1 MTDQTILITG
11 VAAGWG
17 ARLAARLTQEPD
29 LHVIGLDDQSPR
41 LRPEAQP
48 EGSAIAG
55 LDFVQA
61 DVRNPALAELLAGE
75 KVQVVCHLKFAPTA
89 QPGRAAFDV
98 NVKGTAN
105 VLSACA
111 GADVSK
117 VVLKSSTLVYG
128 AHADNPAFLT
138 ESHAL
143 RGDRRYGTVRDLL
156 EIESYCADWRRQAPQ
171 RSGRGQAPDVALTVL
186 RFANIVGP
194 DAHTLMTH
202 YLKQRAAPAPLG
214 FDPLLQVIHADD
226 AVEALAH
233 AVLNDAPG
241 VFNVAA
247 EGVLPLLR
255 VLALARKPY
264 LPLPDPLLHRMPSSF
279 PPAYLRY
286 PWVADLGR
294 MRDGLGFAPHYTAEE
309 TLRDFATRGQTSS
322 EALAFDAGRLRATV
336 ARRLEGEEH
345 G

>member
-17 ARLAARLTQEPD
+17 ARLAARLTQEPG
-29 LHVIGLDDQSPR
+29 LHVIGLDDQPPR
-41 LRPEAQP
+41 
-48 EGSAIAG
+48 STVAG

-61 DVRNPALAELLAGE
+61 DVRNPALVELLASE

-89 QPGRAAFDV
+89 RPSRAAFDV
-98 NVKGTAN
+98 NVKGATN
-105 VLSACA
+105 VLNACA
-111 GADVSK
+111 GAGVSK

-143 RGDRRYGTVRDLL
+143 RGDRRCGTVRDLL
-156 EIESYCADWRRQAPQ
+156 EIEGYCAGWRRQ
-171 RSGRGQAPDVALTVL
+171 SPDVALTVL

-194 DAHTLMTH
+194 CLSAANTLMSRF
-202 YLKQRAAPAPLG
+202 LKQRLAPAPLG
-214 FDPLLQVIHADD
+214 SDPLLQVIHADD
-226 AVEALAH
+226 VVEALAH

-264 LPLPDPLLHRMPSSF
+264 LPLPYPLLRRAPQPF

-286 PWVADLGR
+286 AWVADLAR
-294 MRDGLGFAPHYTAEE
+294 MRDELGFAPHYTAEE
-309 TLRDFATRGQTSS
+309 TLRDFVARGQTSS
-322 EALAFDAGRLRATV
+322 EALAFDARRLRSTV